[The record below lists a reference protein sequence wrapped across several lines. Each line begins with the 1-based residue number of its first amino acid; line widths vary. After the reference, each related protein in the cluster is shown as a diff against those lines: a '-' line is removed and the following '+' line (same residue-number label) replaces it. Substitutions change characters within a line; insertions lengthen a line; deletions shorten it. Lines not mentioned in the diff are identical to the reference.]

1 MMKRLTVTGLTLR
14 ASCSVRKAQIA
25 QSLRDKVWPL

>member
-14 ASCSVRKAQIA
+14 ASSSVRKAQIA
-25 QSLRDKVWPL
+25 QNLRDKAWPL

>member
-1 MMKRLTVTGLTLR
+1 MMKRLTVTGSLR
-14 ASCSVRKAQIA
+14 ASSSVRKAQIA